1 LTNATL
7 LLLPPPLA
15 GGRLTTKQ
23 KLEPSALRAA
33 LDAEVSHYQAHALA
47 ESSTKN
53 ASTALRAYAVF
64 CWLTDDYPDP
74 KEGIS
79 DAQLARYVAFLARTH
94 AHSTIEQYI
103 TMGPRLY
110 QRQTLGLDWKVP
122 SERFPVHTT
131 LTGVKR
137 IKGSG
142 PTRRKLPF
150 TLEMLAAMAPHMAIG
165 SNQQDTCLWAAWLTM
180 FFGMLRKGNT
190 TTVDSAKA
198 TPPCVIQRSDVLI
211 EAAPSGPSV
220 RITVR
225 HTKTIQ
231 FGQRALT
238 FYLPRRD
245 NAPPH
250 MCPTKV
256 LIAHLMD
263 TREVTTGP
271 LFAWR
276 QPEGTG
282 HRVGPVPYQVMLAR
296 LKTAMVAAGLPAEH
310 FASHS
315 FRRRGGATYAFLLV
329 GMPDHMIMI
338 LGDWKS
344 PVWRDYA
351 EVQLELRRR
360 GAELFS
366 QR

>member
-1 LTNATL
+1 MTNATL

-190 TTVDSAKA
+190 TAVDGAKA

-315 FRRRGGATYAFLLV
+315 FRRGGATYAFLL

-351 EVQLELRRR
+351 EVQLELRRQ

-366 QR
+366 QC